1 MEYIQKLRI
10 KTAMIVYEL
19 EKSLGNYII
28 DNEQI
33 HSITDSS
40 IESII
45 NREKKRGNEI
55 QRENFNL
62 IIEASYL
69 DEIFNFAIN
78 ITEGSSL
85 NESMIELKQLCSI
98 LGIF

>member
-45 NREKKRGNEI
+45 NREKNEVMKFK
-55 QRENFNL
+55 EKTL
-62 IIEASYL
+62 ILS
-69 DEIFNFAIN
+69 
-78 ITEGSSL
+78 
-85 NESMIELKQLCSI
+85 LKQVT
-98 LGIF
+98 